1 MKAMKFLLSAAFVLA
16 GVAAMAQD
24 LSDPKYAVW
33 GDTPE
38 ERQENILTSQFFK
51 EQLQNKNYNQA
62 AGFYKQLID
71 KVPGA
76 AESIYQRA
84 AILFGNKF
92 RRAKTLDEQKQ
103 AFDSLMMAYD
113 LRLQYFGTSPE
124 KKAEILDRK
133 AREFAIYRKNDRE
146 GLREN
151 FKAAI
156 EADREGDYE
165 NLYETTVLYYGA
177 LVDDFKNDLV
187 YPDELLAEYERL
199 TPIFDNIPADK
210 AEYKDQFEALFG
222 TSGAATCETLEPLF
236 RKKLEANPNDET
248 VLAQA
253 VSMMGRAKCES
264 DFFIETTERYYAV
277 KPTSNTAIFLA
288 QAFQEKK
295 DFVKATT
302 YLREALKAET
312 DPVEREKLYVQIGLA
327 ELAANHASAAAEA
340 AREARELNPASG
352 LAYFILAQS
361 YAASSSACSGI
372 ARQAVYWVAY
382 DTMSRAYELLENDPG
397 LRENAQKAMS
407 AYRTN
412 WPNAEECFFNEL
424 KEGARY
430 TVTCGLASGISTT
443 VRPR

>member
-1 MKAMKFLLSAAFVLA
+1 MKFLLQAVFMLTA
-16 GVAAMAQD
+16 VAATAQD

-51 EQLQNKNYNQA
+51 EQLQNKNYGQA
-62 AGFYKQLID
+62 SAFYKQLID
-71 KVPGA
+71 RVPGA

-92 RRAKTLDEQKQ
+92 RRAKSLDEQKE

-113 LRLQYFGTSPE
+113 LRLQYFGNSPE

-133 AREFAIYRKNDRE
+133 AREYAIYRKADRE
-146 GLREN
+146 GLREQ
-151 FKAAI
+151 FKIAI
-156 EADREGDYE
+156 EADREGNYE
-165 NLYETTVLYYGA
+165 NLYETAVLYYGA

-199 TPIFDNIPADK
+199 SPIFDEAPEDK
-210 AEYKDQFEALFG
+210 AEFRDQFEALFG

-236 RKKLEANPNDET
+236 RKKLAENPDDEAT
-248 VLAQA
+248 LAQA
-253 VSMMGRAKCES
+253 VTMMGRAKCES

-277 KPTSNTAIFLA
+277 KPSSNTAIFLA

-295 DFVKATT
+295 DFAKATT
-302 YLREALKAET
+302 YLHEALNAEQ
-312 DPVEREKLYVQIGLA
+312 DPAEREKLYIQIGLV
-327 ELAANHASAAAEA
+327 ELAAGHASAAAEA
-340 AREARELNPASG
+340 AREARELNPDDG

-361 YAASSSACSGI
+361 YAASTSGCTGI
-372 ARQAVYWVAY
+372 SRQAVYWVAY
-382 DTMSRAYELLENDPG
+382 DTMARALELLGDDPN
-397 LRENAQKAMS
+397 LAETARKAMG
-407 AYRTN
+407 AYRAN

-424 KEGARY
+424 KEGSRY
-430 TVTCGLASGISTT
+430 TVNCGLASGIATT